1 MSNKSNQLTTTGF
14 ALRLAFALVLV
25 LLTFNPSEY
34 SYYHW
39 IVASFE
45 QFNVLVIPAGIVLL
59 IGWTIYMRATL
70 RSLGPW
76 GLALC
81 FGLFGSLLWVVID
94 WGLVSADNITAITWI
109 IEVIMAFVL
118 GVGMS
123 WSHVR
128 RKLSGQ
134 VDVEDGED

>member
-1 MSNKSNQLTTTGF
+1 MSNKQLSSTGF
-14 ALRLAFALVLV
+14 ILRLFFALILV
-25 LLTFNPSEY
+25 LLTYNPSAY
-34 SYYHW
+34 SYYDW
-39 IVASFE
+39 VVASFDE
-45 QFNVLVIPAGIVLL
+45 FNVLVVPAGIILL
-59 IGWTIYMRATL
+59 IGWTMYIRATL

-94 WGLVSADNITAITWI
+94 WGVVDVKNIAAISWI
-109 IEVIMAFVL
+109 VEVIMALVL

-128 RKLSGQ
+128 RKISGQ